1 MALQHVFAANHQA
14 RCRAT
19 FDKVAANL
27 STQYNYREQGPGHIS
42 DAHTVW
48 IYG

>member
-1 MALQHVFAANHQA
+1 MAPQRVFPANRQA

-19 FDKVAANL
+19 SDKVAANL

-42 DAHTVW
+42 DARTVW